1 LEHFNLTNN
10 PLNNSLSPIYLF
22 YSKMK
27 TYEEQELTMQVAS
40 ELDNSN
46 GSIDDGLELD
56 EEIEEMSIQ
65 KAMPPR
71 QLSPQFS
78 HAYAT
83 LHPHPQDYDN
93 INILGEDTIAVHL

>member
-1 LEHFNLTNN
+1 
-10 PLNNSLSPIYLF
+10 
-22 YSKMK
+22 MK

-46 GSIDDGLELD
+46 GSVMEDDTLEELD
-56 EEIEEMSIQ
+56 EEEDGMSIQ
-65 KAMPPR
+65 KTHPAR
-71 QLSPQFS
+71 QMSPQFS

-83 LHPHPQDYDN
+83 LHPHPDDYDN